1 VTSKES
7 TTPDLIEL
15 TRRTIGAINVRDLDT
30 ALSVFAP
37 DPLWDMSSMGMG
49 TFQGLAA
56 IRGLLEDWVAPY
68 EEWEIECEQVLH
80 IGKGVV
86 LVQLRE
92 NGRPTGSTG
101 HVQLRYAGV
110 CVWAD
115 GMAVR
120 VSTHADIDEARAA
133 AERLVAERG

>member
-30 ALSVFAP
+30 AMNVFAP

-49 TFQGLAA
+49 TFNGRAA
-56 IRGLLEDWVAPY
+56 IRGLFEDWVAPY

-80 IGKGVV
+80 LGTGVV
-86 LVQLRE
+86 LVQLTE
-92 NGRPTGSTG
+92 IGRPIGSTG
-101 HVQLRYAGV
+101 RVQLSYAGV
-110 CVWAD
+110 CVWAQ

-120 VSTHADIDEARAA
+120 VSTYADIDEARAA